1 MIREL
6 NDLGPSDVPVIDSA
20 LRVPSPNIQLPEK
33 VTRAA
38 MLVDSPTRM
47 RRGGRRPNIH
57 VVRRGDTLY
66 ALAQRLGTD
75 VQTLAQINGLKAG
88 ARLHAGQRLRTGG
101 ASSLLANAASGSARS
116 GAGRSSPATAMLTSS
131 DGGRRM
137 TYTVRRGDTLYGIAR
152 LLQVTVNELMGW
164 NGMSGERN
172 LKPGQ
177 TLVAFVKTRSAG

>member
-1 MIREL
+1 
-6 NDLGPSDVPVIDSA
+6 
-20 LRVPSPNIQLPEK
+20 VPSPNIELPAK

-38 MLVDSPTRM
+38 MLFDSPPRL

-88 ARLHAGQRLRTGG
+88 DRLHAGQKLQVRGSNSFVAEATPSARGFSTGTL
-101 ASSLLANAASGSARS
+101 ASSDA
-116 GAGRSSPATAMLTSS
+116 
-131 DGGRRM
+131 GRRM
-137 TYTVRRGDTLYGIAR
+137 TYIVRRGDTLYGIAR

-164 NGMSGERN
+164 NGMSGGHS

-177 TLVAFVKTRSAG
+177 SLVAFVKTRSSG